1 MYFFSGG
8 LPIKFPGQSSY
19 NQAAN
24 IGEIHEGFGD
34 RAMIFAN
41 AGSTGVSRRNLGL
54 SRSEFRKQP
63 TRTLKVKARATESKN
78 RLVPR

>member
-24 IGEIHEGFGD
+24 IGELREGFGD

-41 AGSTGVSRRNLGL
+41 SSSTGVSLRNLGL
-54 SRSEFRKQP
+54 SRIPQAAHANAQGKS
-63 TRTLKVKARATESKN
+63 TCH
-78 RLVPR
+78 